1 MTPITLDICPDRAKR
16 LTKTIDDHLQSA
28 SITPTQ
34 ASKLAGRLS
43 FAATSFHSRCG
54 RAFLRALYHRAND
67 TNYGHHGNN
76 NDEAL
81 AALRWFR
88 WAITACPSK
97 IVYLHTNT
105 PHVILYTDAEFSY
118 TGDPPTAKSGGIGA
132 VLAIPN
138 HQRVLCLSWP
148 LPADVFDFLEQRQ
161 TDIHPLEVM
170 AIPIALHHWLT
181 TMVPLQLSCSSF
193 YFGEPAA
200 STSPSTRTPRDIN
213 NLVAATWKL
222 CAENNTPHDI
232 SRHLEAKRILR
243 HLRSVESSTFKT
255 YLQGARH
262 YARFCGALG
271 RGIHYATVKSIVK
284 RADHTWEAAT
294 KAPCDNDTLLDAF
307 RTARFAVVCLA
318 AYSCALRVR
327 SELLILNDSAI
338 SFDKEGGFTI
348 HLKRRKN
355 IPEPMLGAGSTH

>member
-1 MTPITLDICPDRAKR
+1 YVDDYFFLCDKGQAALCYQIFIRLNELLGFEVKREKIDDDPITLDICPDRAKR

-34 ASKLAGRLS
+34 ASKLAGRQS

-67 TNYGHHGNN
+67 TNYGDRGNN

-138 HQRVLCLSWP
+138 HQRVFCLSWP

-262 YARFCGALG
+262 YARLCGALG
-271 RGIHYATVKSIVK
+271 VSDYFPPKPLVLAWWAIRCFRCHS
-284 RADHTWEAAT
+284 
-294 KAPCDNDTLLDAF
+294 TL
-307 RTARFAVVCLA
+307 
-318 AYSCALRVR
+318 
-327 SELLILNDSAI
+327 
-338 SFDKEGGFTI
+338 
-348 HLKRRKN
+348 KN
-355 IPEPMLGAGSTH
+355 YMNG

>member
-1 MTPITLDICPDRAKR
+1 KASMLQYTRLARALVAIMRAEFKCLAFSYVDDYFFLCDKDQAALCYQIFIRLNELLGFEVKREKSLEPSAEGKLLGILVKIDDDSITLDICPDRAKR

-34 ASKLAGRLS
+34 ASKLAGKLS

-88 WAITACPSK
+88 WAITACPRK
-97 IVYLHTNT
+97 IVYLDTNT

-138 HQRVLCLSWP
+138 HQRVFCLSWS
-148 LPADVFDFLEQRQ
+148 LPADVFDSLEQRQ

-181 TMVPLQLSCSSF
+181 TTVPLQLLFRRTGGINISLYTDSTVAQGTLTKGSS
-193 YFGEPAA
+193 PC
-200 STSPSTRTPRDIN
+200 RDIN

-222 CAENNTPHDI
+222 CAENN
-232 SRHLEAKRILR
+232 
-243 HLRSVESSTFKT
+243 
-255 YLQGARH
+255 
-262 YARFCGALG
+262 
-271 RGIHYATVKSIVK
+271 
-284 RADHTWEAAT
+284 
-294 KAPCDNDTLLDAF
+294 
-307 RTARFAVVCLA
+307 
-318 AYSCALRVR
+318 
-327 SELLILNDSAI
+327 
-338 SFDKEGGFTI
+338 
-348 HLKRRKN
+348 
-355 IPEPMLGAGSTH
+355 